1 MTRIAIM
8 SSWNAACGVSTH
20 AELIGDALLRKGF
33 DLTVFAPRQYVDDS
47 TYLINTSDEHYVK
60 RVYDFQR
67 YGDRYIDPNVL
78 QSAYLDSKWILDT
91 DFDLLLIEKPTSMP
105 LPKLIK
111 ILPKIKKKAKVIG
124 IIHEGLPILNPFFEK
139 IDWDALIIF
148 DERYRKFLPSSWESK
163 IYTVP
168 FPCYPLDSSYEARK
182 YSTDSEATRILSYN
196 RVHDLQLVLRGI
208 EIAQREIGTIEYTLL
223 LGSIDAYEQ
232 VKKYKNKY
240 HFLDVKVDRPSKST
254 LRNIQCESDVIL
266 FNTRRPTHIALSS
279 SVHFCLST
287 LTPILCN
294 NVSYFDMFSGEVI
307 KYGDCDDLSEK
318 LVNLMRYGANK
329 VLHKAEEYCKRY
341 SADKISEQIL
351 DIAFNKLN
359 IDESTVQYHS

>member
-1 MTRIAIM
+1 M
-8 SSWNAACGVSTH
+8 
-20 AELIGDALLRKGF
+20 
-33 DLTVFAPRQYVDDS
+33 
-47 TYLINTSDEHYVK
+47 
-60 RVYDFQR
+60 
-67 YGDRYIDPNVL
+67 
-78 QSAYLDSKWILDT
+78 
-91 DFDLLLIEKPTSMP
+91 
-105 LPKLIK
+105 
-111 ILPKIKKKAKVIG
+111 
-124 IIHEGLPILNPFFEK
+124 LPIRFKL
-139 IDWDALIIF
+139 
-148 DERYRKFLPSSWESK
+148 R
-163 IYTVP
+163 
-168 FPCYPLDSSYEARK
+168 
-182 YSTDSEATRILSYN
+182 DSEATRILSYN